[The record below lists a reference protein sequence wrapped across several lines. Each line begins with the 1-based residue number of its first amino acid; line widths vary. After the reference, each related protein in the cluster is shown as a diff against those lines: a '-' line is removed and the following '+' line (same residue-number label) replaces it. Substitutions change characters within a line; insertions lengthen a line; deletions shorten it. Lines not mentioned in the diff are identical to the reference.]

1 MFNGNQSS
9 DTITLFAINQETGEL
24 EATGKVLNTP
34 TPVWILFTDAV
45 ESIEEF
51 GEKRGE

>member
-9 DTITLFAINQETGEL
+9 DTITLFAINQKTGKL
-24 EATGKVLNTP
+24 EATGKALNTP